1 MTLDHL
7 PDLDAFAAPYDHD
20 FVFKAH
26 NPDKKTLITRYR
38 GTVCRPSQRGYLVAA
53 WQKSI
58 YHFGGLTREVPLFVT
73 VALDVNGNV
82 TDLTLDERCYGSQG
96 KRCDFGCLQGCMQ
109 KQLTGKPFSSLTAVY
124 PNATAIRCLHLFE
137 ILGGAASF
145 WNHLQEQERTSGYEQ
160 ELVTIRPTPDGLT
173 AVDEHEVLGETTR
186 MLFVLHHNT
195 PPVLNEENL
204 TAGLNADA
212 EVFYNSQFAFR
223 ETLQGDSFETAYA
236 QLNRL
241 FSKCYHLE
249 KKRFGFR
256 GRIRFTNCPSLVGL
270 FLLTFSHGQL
280 HGGLSRALKI
290 EKILHFIQT
299 GEGRT
304 PCIGFGG

>member
-7 PDLDAFAAPYDHD
+7 PVLDTFAAPYDHD

-26 NPDKKTLITRYR
+26 NPDRKTLITRYR
-38 GTVCRPSQRGYLVAA
+38 GTICRPSQRGYLIAA

-96 KRCDFGCLQGCMQ
+96 KRCDFGCLQGCIQ
-109 KQLTGKPFSSLTAVY
+109 KQLIGKPFSTLTAVY

-145 WNHLQEQERTSGYEQ
+145 WSYLQEQERTSGYEQ
-160 ELVTIRPTPDGLT
+160 ELVTIRPTLNGLI
-173 AVDEHEVLGETTR
+173 AEDEHEVLGETAR
-186 MLFVLHHNT
+186 MLFLLHHNT
-195 PPVLNEENL
+195 PPALNEENL
-204 TAGLNADA
+204 TAGLNAEA
-212 EVFYNSQFAFR
+212 EVFYDSQFAFR
-223 ETLQGDSFETAYA
+223 ETLRGDSFEAAYA

-256 GRIRFTNCPSLVGL
+256 GRIRFTNGPSLVGL

-280 HGGLSRALKI
+280 RGGLSRALKI

-299 GEGRT
+299 GDGRT

>member
-7 PDLDAFAAPYDHD
+7 PVLDAFAAPYDHD

-26 NPDKKTLITRYR
+26 NPDKHTLITRYR
-38 GTVCRPSQRGYLVAA
+38 GTVCRPSQRGYLIAA

-73 VALDVNGNV
+73 LALDTNAKV
-82 TDLTLDERCYGSQG
+82 TDLVLDERCYGSQG
-96 KRCDFGCLQGCMQ
+96 KRCDFACLQGCMQ
-109 KQLTGKPFSSLTAVY
+109 KQLLGKPFSALTAVY

-145 WNHLQEQERTSGYEQ
+145 WSYLQEQGCASGSEQ
-160 ELVTIRPTPDGLT
+160 ELVTIRPTKDGLT
-173 AVDEHEVLGETTR
+173 ATDEHEVLGQTAR
-186 MLFVLHHNT
+186 MLFVLRHNT

-204 TAGLNADA
+204 TAELNADA
-212 EVFYNSQFAFR
+212 EVYYDSKLAFR
-223 ETLQGDSFETAYA
+223 ETLLGDSFETSYA

-249 KKRFGFR
+249 KKHFGFR

-280 HGGLSRALKI
+280 HGGLTRALKI

-299 GEGRT
+299 GEGRA